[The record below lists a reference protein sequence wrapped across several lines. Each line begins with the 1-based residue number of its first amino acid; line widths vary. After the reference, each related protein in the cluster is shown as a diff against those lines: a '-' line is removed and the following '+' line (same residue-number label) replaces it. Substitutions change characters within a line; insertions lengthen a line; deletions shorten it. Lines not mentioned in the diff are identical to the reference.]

1 MRDSGSRKMGTL
13 VIGLASACVLMA
25 LLALPASPGGPAALV
40 QENSWGADLFERFS
54 GEGARVSIDHQP
66 PTQGARSS
74 AVTTS
79 SLRVAVPITV
89 EQKNSGARVSGNDLR
104 SLQGEPASN
113 ANYHPDHLMMKRDRA
128 RLLRKLKAL
137 LQGQPA
143 SAAHAAHVVHRGMIT
158 AMATRPALDS
168 QKLAQVTV
176 HTGDCGDGGASVIPC
191 NQMKGID
198 SDWNTLQRVDSMDKN
213 LISSLQYQTV
223 VSPTYAGYAPE
234 YKSVAWPCT
243 GSQCG
248 GVTVTHTHLRR
259 AQSGCGCSKCPCLP
273 AAIPSVLNNLQ
284 ALIDNMQL
292 RLLLGGGS
300 SPGAPGAPGPPGEPG
315 ASGARGRSGK
325 PGTSIQ
331 GPPGRPGVMVRPCCT
346 PLYLLHVLY
355 FIRGSSASLNEACL
369 PQTQHALATLL
380 LCFPQ
385 KQHTWD
391 KLCLFWIPSLR
402 SKTTISCTH

>member
-1 MRDSGSRKMGTL
+1 MLEHRRVGKL
-13 VIGLASACVLMA
+13 LIGLASACVLMA

-40 QENSWGADLFERFS
+40 QVHYWGADLFERFS
-54 GEGARVSIDHQP
+54 GKGARASIVQP

-74 AVTTS
+74 VVTTS

-89 EQKNSGARVSGNDLR
+89 EQKNSGARVSGIDPR
-104 SLQGEPASN
+104 IPAFK
-113 ANYHPDHLMMKRDRA
+113 ANHHPDHLMNRDRA
-128 RLLRKLKAL
+128 KLLRKLKAL
-137 LQGQPA
+137 LKAQPARDGSA

-158 AMATRPALDS
+158 AMVPALDS
-168 QKLAQVTV
+168 QILAQVTV
-176 HTGDCGDGGASVIPC
+176 HTGGCGDGGASVIPC
-191 NQMKGID
+191 DQMKGID

-325 PGTSIQ
+325 PGASIQ

-346 PLYLLHVLY
+346 PRRPLLHPRILCVSERSVPASNASFACSIAAVL
-355 FIRGSSASLNEACL
+355 SLTSQYMGQVL
-369 PQTQHALATLL
+369 SLS
-380 LCFPQ
+380 
-385 KQHTWD
+385 D
-391 KLCLFWIPSLR
+391 PSLR
-402 SKTTISCTH
+402 SKTTTST